1 MGSKSRSK
9 SSSSTRNTTNVTDQR
24 SVTTND
30 SRDFSDRRQTTVTD
44 NSVDRRAVLT
54 DAQQIIDSTLIT
66 IDPSDEALK
75 SVVLGWERSAKELL
89 TARRFDVQAANE
101 LLSDVILAANR
112 GQVAMTQAQ
121 IAQLETWRDSLG
133 QVTDFAGYA
142 LASGERLVQSA
153 GERQQSITDRI
164 LDLAAGAVGQT
175 TREQVRLIGVA
186 LAGVALIVWVTG
198 DRT

>member
-9 SSSSTRNTTNVTDQR
+9 SSNSTRNTTQVTDQR

-30 SRDFSDRRQTTVTD
+30 SRDFSDRRQTSVTD

-54 DAQQIIDSTLIT
+54 DTQQIIDSTLIT
-66 IDPSDEALK
+66 IDPSDEALR

-89 TARRFDVQAANE
+89 SARRFDVQAAND
-101 LLSDVILAANR
+101 LLSEVILAAHR
-112 GQVAMTQAQ
+112 GQVGMTQAQ

-133 QVTDFAGYA
+133 QVTDFAGDA

-198 DRT
+198 ERT

>member
-9 SSSSTRNTTNVTDQR
+9 SSNKTRNTTQVSETRILN
-24 SVTTND
+24 TND
-30 SRDFSDRRQTTVTD
+30 SRDFSDRRQTSVTN
-44 NSVDRRAVLT
+44 NSVDRRAILT

-89 TARRFDVQAANE
+89 SARRFDVQAAYD
-101 LLSDVILAANR
+101 LLSEVILAAHR
-112 GQVAMTQAQ
+112 GQVGMTQAQ

-133 QVTDFAGYA
+133 QVTDFAGDV

>member
-1 MGSKSRSK
+1 MGSKSSSK
-9 SSSSTRNTTNVTDQR
+9 SSNTTRNTTKVTDQR
-24 SVTTND
+24 SLTTND
-30 SRDFSDRRQTTVTD
+30 RRDFSDNRTTTVTD
-44 NSVDRRAVLT
+44 RSVDRRAVLT
-54 DAQQIIDSTLIT
+54 DAQQLIDSTLIT

-89 TARRFDVQAANE
+89 SARRFDVQAAND

-112 GQVAMTQAQ
+112 GQVGMTQAQ

-133 QVTDFAGYA
+133 QVTDFAGDA

-198 DRT
+198 ERT

>member
-9 SSSSTRNTTNVTDQR
+9 SSNKTRNTTQVSETR
-24 SVTTND
+24 ILTTND
-30 SRDFSDRRQTTVTD
+30 SRDFSDRRQTSVTN

-89 TARRFDVQAANE
+89 SARRFDVQAAYD
-101 LLSDVILAANR
+101 LLSEVILAAHR
-112 GQVAMTQAQ
+112 GQVGMTQAQ

-133 QVTDFAGYA
+133 QVTDFAGDV

>member
-9 SSSSTRNTTNVTDQR
+9 VYKRTRNTTNVTDQR

-54 DAQQIIDSTLIT
+54 DAQQIIDSTLVT

-89 TARRFDVQAANE
+89 SARRFDVQAAND

-112 GQVAMTQAQ
+112 GQVGMTQAQ
-121 IAQLETWRDSLG
+121 ISQLETWRDSLG
-133 QVTDFAGYA
+133 QVTEFAGDA
-142 LASGERLVQSA
+142 LSSGERLVQSA

-198 DRT
+198 ERT